1 MEMVKIMTEEDD
13 DGTVV
18 IADDIDNDDVL
29 KPLNVFN

>member
-1 MEMVKIMTEEDD
+1 MVKIMTEEDD

>member
-1 MEMVKIMTEEDD
+1 MTEEDD